1 MCEYFCESWSHY
13 VMITAVM
20 VTNIQVLLV
29 DPGTFREVDESVRG
43 ETKGAGSVEVVSVR
57 EIKEGD
63 ELFT

>member
-1 MCEYFCESWSHY
+1 MHIF

-20 VTNIQVLLV
+20 VNVEQVLLV
-29 DPGTFREVDESVRG
+29 DPGTFREVDESVRR

-57 EIKEGD
+57 EVKEGD

>member
-1 MCEYFCESWSHY
+1 
-13 VMITAVM
+13 M
-20 VTNIQVLLV
+20 VTNVQVLLV

-57 EIKEGD
+57 EVKEGD